1 MLGFGNFAAMNSSD
15 ITPFNPDIQNAS
27 NDALIIAALER
38 IGESFRVLL
47 WEQAKAH
54 GLSPIQV
61 QSLIFLNTH
70 DESMAT
76 VTYLSKEFN
85 VTKATMSDVIRVLTE
100 KKLLVKKDNKEDT
113 RAQVLKLTLQGK
125 KVAAATGGFANA
137 LWKQIGQLTD
147 RQKTGL
153 KTILLDLIHNLYRE
167 NVITMQRMC
176 FTCTH
181 FSTADNKHYCNLL
194 QIVLTP
200 DHLRLDCP
208 EHEQRPV

>member
-1 MLGFGNFAAMNSSD
+1 MSSMET
-15 ITPFNPDIQNAS
+15 TPFNPDMQNAN

-38 IGESFRVLL
+38 VGESFRVLL
-47 WEQAKAH
+47 WDQAKEH

-61 QSLIFLNTH
+61 QSLIFLDNH
-70 DESMAT
+70 DESRAT

-100 KKLLVKKDNKEDT
+100 KKLVVKKDNPLDT
-113 RAQVLKLTLQGK
+113 RTQVLKLTAQGK

-137 LWKQIGQLTD
+137 MLKHIGQLTD

-153 KTILLDLIHNLYRE
+153 KTILLDLIHNLYKE
-167 NVITMQRMC
+167 DVITMQRMC
-176 FTCTH
+176 FTCSH
-181 FSTADNKHYCNLL
+181 FSVSNNKHFCNLL
-194 QIVLTP
+194 QIPLTP

-208 EHEQRPV
+208 EHLQKKD